1 MEHMKETKFKLL
13 KDDYDFVCRQ
23 LKEYKQ
29 MIEQLRKEN
38 EQLTSTVEVGRYEY
52 KELWDKYL
60 KNKEEN
66 ECLRDELLISKNE
79 I

>member
-1 MEHMKETKFKLL
+1 MKSTKFKLL
-13 KDDYDFVCRQ
+13 EDDYDFVCRQ

-38 EQLTSTVEVGRYEY
+38 KQLVSTVEVGRHEY

-60 KNKEEN
+60 KIKEEN